1 MTKAKTLKEPMF
13 HIVKREPLPFARRAL
28 VRLIGVICGMAACG
42 ILILCFTGLNP
53 AVVFSTMVD
62 ANFGNLNTFWITVR
76 DTMILLLVGVALAPA
91 FKMRFWNV
99 GGEGQILIGGF
110 ATAACMRLLSEQMS
124 STMLF
129 LTMILASMAAGMIW
143 GLIPAV
149 FKAKWNTNETL
160 FTLMM
165 NYIAIQIVSAY
176 SIIWEA
182 KKGSG
187 SIGVINLSTKA
198 GWLNSVLL
206 PDVLGK
212 RNFMVHVLIVMV
224 LAVLMFVYMRYTKH
238 GYEISVVGESTNTAR
253 YAGINVDRVILRTMM
268 LSGAIC
274 GLAGF
279 ILVSGSSHT
288 ISTVT
293 ADNRGF
299 TAIIVAWLGKLN
311 PFYML
316 LISFFL
322 IFMDYGAMGVAT
334 ACRLNESFS
343 DIITGVLLFFILGCE
358 FFINY
363 RIVKRGHHREVA

>member
-1 MTKAKTLKEPMF
+1 MSSGKNVREPLF
-13 HIVKREPLPFARRAL
+13 HIVRRRNMPFLRRVL
-28 VRLIGVICGMAACG
+28 VRFLGVLCGILACG
-42 ILILCFTGLNP
+42 IMILCFTGLNP
-53 AVVFSTMVD
+53 AVVFTTMID
-62 ANFGNLNTFWITVR
+62 SNFGNLNTFWITVR

-91 FKMRFWNV
+91 FRMRFWNV

-110 ATAACMRLLSEQMS
+110 ATAACMRLLADSVS
-124 STMLF
+124 SPVLF
-129 LTMILASMAAGMIW
+129 VSMIAASMLSGMIW
-143 GLIPAV
+143 GLIPAI

-165 NYIAIQIVSAY
+165 NYIAIQIVSAF

-198 GWLNSVLL
+198 GWMNSALL
-206 PDVLGK
+206 PDLLGK
-212 RNFMVHVLIVMV
+212 RNFMLHVIIVMV
-224 LAVLMFVYMRYTKH
+224 LAVLMFIYMRYTKH

-253 YAGINVDRVILRTMM
+253 YAGIDVNRVILRTMM

-293 ADNRGF
+293 ADSRGF